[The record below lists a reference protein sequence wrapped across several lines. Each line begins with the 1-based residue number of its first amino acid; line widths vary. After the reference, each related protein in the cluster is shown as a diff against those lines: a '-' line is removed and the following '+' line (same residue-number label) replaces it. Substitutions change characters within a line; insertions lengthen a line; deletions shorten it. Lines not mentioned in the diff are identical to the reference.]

1 MATATS
7 STQLQRKER
16 KHLTLKEKVEVI
28 RKSDT
33 NPKMT
38 LRELGECFSCGKT
51 QILGILKA
59 KEEIL
64 ALYEE
69 NRSDTLQLTTKRAR
83 KSEFSE
89 VNESLYEWYLLAT
102 SKNIYPNGPQLS
114 EKAKEI
120 AIKLKKEGF
129 NASEGWLD
137 KWKKRYNIKKK
148 SNCW

>member
-1 MATATS
+1 MLFLWNNTDFG
-7 STQLQRKER
+7 
-16 KHLTLKEKVEVI
+16 HLKSKGVI
-28 RKSDT
+28 
-33 NPKMT
+33 
-38 LRELGECFSCGKT
+38 FS
-51 QILGILKA
+51 L
-59 KEEIL
+59 
-64 ALYEE
+64 
-69 NRSDTLQLTTKRAR
+69 
-83 KSEFSE
+83 FE

-148 SNCW
+148 AIVGESGDVSSETITAWKERLPVITAGYNKEDIYNLDKTGCFWKALPDTGFGQHGKKCK